1 MQIQFSDR
9 KSFYGSAGF
18 FSAQKLEKAL
28 LQVTYSVSIL
38 KAYEE
43 KNPSREQ
50 NMQIQ
55 TQIHFF
61 KHPYGIKENKPLTHC
76 KQSSLGHGIGKSL
89 PFG

>member
-28 LQVTYSVSIL
+28 LQVTYSVSLL

-43 KNPSREQ
+43 KNVAE
-50 NMQIQ
+50 
-55 TQIHFF
+55 
-61 KHPYGIKENKPLTHC
+61 IKGNAFEFYEVKWIKP
-76 KQSSLGHGIGKSL
+76 I
-89 PFG
+89 